1 MTEVFGLSSKQC
13 DLPVQPTG
21 RIAVAVEV
29 QAPLPAKQF
38 SLICSARV
46 VAVLGVEL
54 SETLESSSS
63 GQSELRVAPYTADNR
78 IPDPIVLS
86 RAKIPL

>member
-1 MTEVFGLSSKQC
+1 MPANNSSSNSFVKNPFPSNLSKEVFHSCVRS
-13 DLPVQPTG
+13 P
-21 RIAVAVEV
+21 E
-29 QAPLPAKQF
+29 
-38 SLICSARV
+38 V